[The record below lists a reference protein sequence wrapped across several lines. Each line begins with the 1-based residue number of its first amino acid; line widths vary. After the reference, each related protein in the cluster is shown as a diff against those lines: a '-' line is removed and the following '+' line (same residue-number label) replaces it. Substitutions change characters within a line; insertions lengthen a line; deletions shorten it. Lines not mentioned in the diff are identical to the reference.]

1 MTEVSTNTHAETRD
15 LTTYELVLDPKPTA
29 HFGLGSVAKVGDLA
43 LRAGATSALIVT
55 DPFLASSPLLEKVRS
70 SLLRSGL
77 SVSVFGGVT
86 PNPTTACVDEGSDV
100 ASQAGCDILIALGG
114 GSAMDTAKGVSLG
127 AVNPE
132 RGTAL
137 DYATAFK
144 HDGLPIIAIPTTAG
158 TGSEVNAFGVITDE
172 KTHRRFYVG
181 HSSALAQAAILD
193 PELTVGL
200 PPKATAATGMDALV
214 HATESYLSARSNP
227 YSDGIALQVVEMV
240 NAHILTAVT
249 HGEDLEA
256 RSQMLLASHLAGV
269 GFSHTG
275 LGLVHGIGHALG
287 GQFNIPH
294 GVALCLVF
302 EQVMRYNLQ
311 WRPTRVARLAFALG
325 VGETSLSDE
334 VNAER
339 AITRIAE
346 LVTVVGLAGRLSDFG
361 IAKKHLSS
369 LAQDAIDDSV
379 TANNPEMPSHA
390 HVLSILEIVL

>member
-1 MTEVSTNTHAETRD
+1 MSTHETQGARESRD
-15 LTTYELVLDPKPTA
+15 LTTYELVLDPKPAA
-29 HFGLGSVAKVGDLA
+29 HFGLGSVSKVGALA
-43 LRAGATSALIVT
+43 LQTGATSALIVT

-70 SLLRSGL
+70 SLLASGL
-77 SVSVFGGVT
+77 TVTVFGGVT

-100 ASQAGCDILIALGG
+100 AAQAGCDILIAFGG

-127 AVNPE
+127 AVNPA
-132 RGTAL
+132 RGTTL
-137 DYATAFK
+137 DYTTAFEN
-144 HDGLPIIAIPTTAG
+144 DGIPIIAIPTTAG

-181 HSSALAQAAILD
+181 HASALAKAAILD

-227 YSDGIALQVVEMV
+227 YSDGIALQVVAMV
-240 NAHILTAVT
+240 NANILTAVT
-249 HGEDLEA
+249 TGEDLEA
-256 RSQMLLASHLAGV
+256 RSQMLLASHIAGV

-302 EQVMRYNLQ
+302 EQVMRFNLR
-311 WRPTRVARLAFALG
+311 WRPARVAHLAFALG
-325 VGETSLSDE
+325 VGETSATDA
-334 VNAER
+334 VNAES
-339 AITRIAE
+339 AITRISA
-346 LVTVVGLAGRLSDFG
+346 LVQAVGLAGRLSDFG
-361 IAKKHLSS
+361 ITAGHLAS

-379 TANNPEMPSHA
+379 TTNNPELPTHA
-390 HVLSILEIVL
+390 QVLSILEIVL

>member
-1 MTEVSTNTHAETRD
+1 MSAHESRGDRETRD
-15 LTTYELVLDPKPTA
+15 LTSYELVLDPKPTA
-29 HFGLGSVAKVGDLA
+29 HFGLGSVAKVGQLA
-43 LRAGATSALIVT
+43 VAAGATSALIVT

-70 SLLRSGL
+70 SLLGSGL
-77 SVSVFGGVT
+77 TVTVFGGVT

-100 ASQAGCDILIALGG
+100 AAQAGCDILIAFGG

-127 AVNPE
+127 AVNPA

-137 DYATAFK
+137 DYSTAFEN
-144 HDGLPIIAIPTTAG
+144 DGIPIIAIPTTAG

-181 HSSALAQAAILD
+181 HASALAKAAILD

-227 YSDGIALQVVEMV
+227 YSDGIALQVVDMV
-240 NAHILTAVT
+240 NTYILTAVT
-249 HGEDLEA
+249 NGENLEA
-256 RSQMLLASHLAGV
+256 RSQMLLASHIAGV

-302 EQVMRYNLQ
+302 EQVMRFNLR
-311 WRPTRVARLAFALG
+311 WRPHRVARLAFALG
-325 VGETSLSDE
+325 VGETSSSDAI
-334 VNAER
+334 NGDR
-339 AITRIAE
+339 AIARIAE
-346 LVTVVGLAGRLSDFG
+346 LVQTVGLSGKLSDFG
-361 IAKKHLSS
+361 IGREHLSS

-379 TANNPEMPSHA
+379 TANNPEQPTHA
-390 HVLSILEIVL
+390 QVLSILEIVL